1 MLAIKGVESNENP
14 MRKGYRLEHV
24 SSGMYLGVSNSVVEP
39 GVTAL
44 TMSDNFVTSQSLWY
58 FRMKSEDR
66 DEDGE
71 NSVIQFESDSPL
83 YLQHSNTGWLTHII
97 PDKKNRLQSNFF
109 GDKRDN
115 IAGLRKDINMK
126 DSMSLLQSDANSM
139 AQISRLMKLMKPL
152 ELFLKSRKMC
162 APNLKDAC
170 TDNLC
175 NIVGMKIC
183 GSQACETEAQA
194 SPMQKRLK
202 STQMYVVG
210 RGEILQG
217 DPPNESD
224 KSGDRTSTPIK
235 QNITPIN
242 RGSTPINRDSSSRQN
257 GKKFTKKLF
266 GKAIFK
272 SQNVRDCSH
281 WKISSESGSHRDCQS
296 LTVQSRK
303 DFPAKLYD
311 HIHYLRSAKRK
322 RELARLNWMLALARV
337 TVIVQHLANE
347 SKRCF
352 TTSDSQS

>member
-1 MLAIKGVESNENP
+1 VLAIKGVESNENP
-14 MRKGYRLEHV
+14 MKKGYRLEHV
-24 SSGMYLGVSNSVVEP
+24 SSGMYLGMSNSVVEP

-126 DSMSLLQSDANSM
+126 DSMSLLQSDAHSM

-235 QNITPIN
+235 QNSSPIN
-242 RGSTPINRDSSSRQN
+242 RGSTPINRDRDSSSRQN
-257 GKKFTKKLF
+257 GKKFYQKVIWQGYFQVAKCERLLTLENF
-266 GKAIFK
+266 FREWQSPGLPVANSAVAERF
-272 SQNVRDCSH
+272 
-281 WKISSESGSHRDCQS
+281 SSEIVRPYPLFAVCKKKEGIGKIELDACTCTCHRD
-296 LTVQSRK
+296 R
-303 DFPAKLYD
+303 PASCK
-311 HIHYLRSAKRK
+311 
-322 RELARLNWMLALARV
+322 
-337 TVIVQHLANE
+337 
-347 SKRCF
+347 
-352 TTSDSQS
+352 